1 MQLLSL
7 NKSFKSHGSYK
18 HIHEKSGRTSSSNAS
33 SRGESSILLD
43 EERQKNIT
51 AVGAQDTIKMDGGYG
66 GTDNDRHHRLL
77 YNNTP
82 AIRESSYQ
90 FCSDDDEDDG
100 EKISERNMRSGDYK
114 RRSIKFTQ
122 REDENNKDYNDP
134 PSKLIGQ
141 FLNKQ
146 KDIGEIVLDM
156 DLEMD
161 ELQQFTQNNNCNNNN
176 ANTPSSPHST
186 DVSREIRVSFEP
198 SPVVDAA
205 AKESVRRRCQDSP
218 EQVIQEE
225 QSFGRSKRDEIL
237 RCTSNNL
244 SFQRRP
250 HTLTATLTRSK
261 TRSRLQDPPPEEIIE
276 RIPKSGQLRSGLLGK
291 MGGDDDDETVF
302 GEDLPEEFTRSKFSA
317 LIFIEWASLILIVAA
332 LLCSLL
338 IHEIKKKSLWDLKL
352 WKWEVMVLVL
362 ICGRIQES
370 LFYQYVIETLSG
382 PALLEIQMHDD
393 EEERKTATEVNKL
406 QNAGAV
412 SPPDLR
418 YAFSKSGKVIGK
430 ISRDNKGSGKLS
442 RASSKKG
449 TNDHDGI
456 TIDHLHKLNP
466 KNVSAWNMKRLV
478 NMVRHGALITLDE
491 QLPGQPPEADDS
503 ANQIRSEYE
512 AKAAARKIFLNVAR
526 YGSKH
531 IYLEDLMRF
540 MQEEEA
546 VKTMSLFEGSKEN
559 GRISKSSLK
568 NWVVNAFRERRALA
582 LTLND
587 TKTAVKKLHKLV
599 NVVFAIIIL
608 VIWLLILKIATTEFL
623 LFLSS
628 QLVLVAFVFGNTC
641 KTIFEALIFLF
652 VIHPFDVGDRCE
664 VDGVQMI
671 VEEMNV
677 LTTVFLRYDNLKIIY
692 PNGVLS
698 TKPIHNFYQSPDMGD
713 AIEFCV
719 HITTPSEK
727 IALMRQRIV
736 GYIEGK
742 KEHWCTAPMII
753 LKDVE
758 DFTRLRVA
766 VWPCHKM
773 NHQDMGERWTRRAL
787 LVEEMVKI
795 FRELD
800 IQYRLFPLDINVR
813 SVPAPIVSERM
824 PSSWTNNTSTS

>member
-51 AVGAQDTIKMDGGYG
+51 AVGAQDTIKMDASYG

-77 YNNTP
+77 HNNTP

-161 ELQQFTQNNNCNNNN
+161 ELQQSTQNNNNNNNNN
-176 ANTPSSPHST
+176 ANTPPSPHST

-205 AKESVRRRCQDSP
+205 AKESVRRRCKDSP

-291 MGGDDDDETVF
+291 MGGDDDDETLF

-362 ICGRIQES
+362 ICGRLVSGWGIRLIVFFIERNFVLRKRLLYFVYGVKKPVQNCLWLGLVLITWYNLFDSKVERETKSAILSYITKILVCLLIGTIVWLVKTLMIKVLASSFHVSTYFDRIQES

-526 YGSKH
+526 YGSK
-531 IYLEDLMRF
+531 
-540 MQEEEA
+540 
-546 VKTMSLFEGSKEN
+546 
-559 GRISKSSLK
+559 
-568 NWVVNAFRERRALA
+568 
-582 LTLND
+582 
-587 TKTAVKKLHKLV
+587 
-599 NVVFAIIIL
+599 
-608 VIWLLILKIATTEFL
+608 
-623 LFLSS
+623 
-628 QLVLVAFVFGNTC
+628 
-641 KTIFEALIFLF
+641 
-652 VIHPFDVGDRCE
+652 
-664 VDGVQMI
+664 
-671 VEEMNV
+671 
-677 LTTVFLRYDNLKIIY
+677 
-692 PNGVLS
+692 
-698 TKPIHNFYQSPDMGD
+698 
-713 AIEFCV
+713 
-719 HITTPSEK
+719 
-727 IALMRQRIV
+727 
-736 GYIEGK
+736 
-742 KEHWCTAPMII
+742 
-753 LKDVE
+753 
-758 DFTRLRVA
+758 
-766 VWPCHKM
+766 
-773 NHQDMGERWTRRAL
+773 
-787 LVEEMVKI
+787 
-795 FRELD
+795 
-800 IQYRLFPLDINVR
+800 
-813 SVPAPIVSERM
+813 
-824 PSSWTNNTSTS
+824 

>member
-7 NKSFKSHGSYK
+7 NNSFKSHGSYK

-82 AIRESSYQ
+82 TIRESSCQ

-114 RRSIKFTQ
+114 RRTIKFTQ

-161 ELQQFTQNNNCNNNN
+161 ELQQFTQSNNCNNNN

-205 AKESVRRRCQDSP
+205 AKESVRRRCKDSP
-218 EQVIQEE
+218 EQVIQAEP
-225 QSFGRSKRDEIL
+225 SFGRSKRDEIL

-418 YAFSKSGKVIGK
+418 YAFAKSGKVIGK
-430 ISRDNKGSGKLS
+430 SSRDNKGSGKLS